1 MQNSTLLIYFDNL
14 NFYLFRTSSSGP
26 QRSNLAPQSMQW
38 AIRSRE
44 TNRSSSVRLT
54 SGSGLVFIDPSA
66 LRRTSAASAAVAAAS
81 QEPHTMA
88 TTASC
93 LARAFGIVIR
103 QISDLLG
110 IIPDYMTL
118 MSSMQYV
125 LTITYQEAVQLQM
138 HLETRLKS
146 TWDWMLTVMDATE
159 AQLRFGASLTNSAD
173 PAHPLHPLHSPH
185 HQSAANTP
193 SSSSISIP
201 VLNTDGQNSRREF
214 LTYCLSLMR
223 AHNSEHRDSLPVL
236 DVTALKHIAYVL
248 DAVIYYMRAGSESD
262 SDRADPNIW
271 NDPDENENE
280 DNEDEFT
287 NPIGMETDSVDD
299 SDILGSSLGRRHSF
313 FQRSES
319 TLCLGCPPPDPFN
332 TPLTEAL
339 PLADQPHLLQPNSK
353 REELFGMPKQPIT
366 LTSNGSYSQLETPPT
381 RLGLSPNTKN
391 QSDNLVNDMTSDNSN
406 PQPFMETNNDLING
420 DDIMGGG
427 ESSNNENA
435 VDIAD
440 KIKDREVV
448 IMPQQS
454 EEDQTDSMKRRQDDL
469 PRSSSLQK
477 TENFENIYIHLKKR
491 NYHQDYVSTRE
502 KIQNDDDDQGHN
514 EEPQDLSCSKENTQQ
529 SEKMEVDSDEEI
541 YDNDSNEMKD
551 NQSNK
556 IERNVDE
563 TAQGNF
569 ITYILLC
576 YFNR

>member
-1 MQNSTLLIYFDNL
+1 
-14 NFYLFRTSSSGP
+14 
-26 QRSNLAPQSMQW
+26 MQW

-185 HQSAANTP
+185 HQSATTTT
-193 SSSSISIP
+193 SSSISIP
-201 VLNTDGQNSRREF
+201 VLNPDGQNARREF

-248 DAVIYYMRAGSESD
+248 DAVLYYMRAGSESD
-262 SDRADPNIW
+262 SERTDPNIW

-353 REELFGMPKQPIT
+353 REELFGMPKQQIT
-366 LTSNGSYSQLETPPT
+366 LSSNGSYSQLETPPT

-391 QSDNLVNDMTSDNSN
+391 QSENNGQDIASDNSN
-406 PQPFMETNNDLING
+406 QQQPFMEVNNELISG
-420 DDIMGGG
+420 DDIMGGV
-427 ESSNNENA
+427 ESSFNNENA

-440 KIKDREVV
+440 NADKMKDRDAVLV
-448 IMPQQS
+448 PQQS
-454 EEDQTDSMKRRQDDL
+454 EDDQTDSNKRPEQES
-469 PRSSSLQK
+469 PRSSNLQK

-491 NYHQDYVSTRE
+491 NYHQDYVATRE
-502 KIQNDDDDQGHN
+502 KLQNDDDDQTHN

-529 SEKMEVDSDEEI
+529 SEKMEVDSDDDI
-541 YDNDSNEMKD
+541 YDNDSNEMKE
-551 NQSNK
+551 STSSK
-556 IERNVDE
+556 IERNMDE
-563 TAQGNF
+563 TAQGCIYSEHF
-569 ITYILLC
+569 
-576 YFNR
+576 